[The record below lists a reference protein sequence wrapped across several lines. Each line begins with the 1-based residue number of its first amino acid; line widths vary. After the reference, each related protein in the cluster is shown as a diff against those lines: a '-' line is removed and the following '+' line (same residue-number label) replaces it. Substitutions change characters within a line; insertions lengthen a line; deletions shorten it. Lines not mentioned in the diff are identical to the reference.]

1 MNQKITTSL
10 LVASLFLLP
19 VTGVAATATATA
31 TVAETSSTATEY
43 VKDSVITTKVK
54 AELAS
59 EKMWSLVDITVDT
72 DKNGMVVLG
81 GTTTTQKG
89 SDKAAAIARAVKGVT
104 NVRNDI
110 KVVPAK

>member
-1 MNQKITTSL
+1 MNHKISASL

-19 VTGVAATATATA
+19 ATGFAATA
-31 TVAETSSTATEY
+31 TVAEKSSTATTTEY

-54 AELAS
+54 AELAA
-59 EKMWSLVDITVDT
+59 EKMSSLVDITVDT
-72 DKNGMVVLG
+72 DKSGMVVLG

-89 SDKAAAIARAVKGVT
+89 SDKAVAITKAVKGVT
-104 NVRNDI
+104 SVKNDI

>member
-10 LVASLFLLP
+10 LVAGLFLLP
-19 VTGVAATATATA
+19 VAGFAATATVT
-31 TVAETSSTATEY
+31 ETTPSATEY
-43 VKDSVITTKVK
+43 VKDSVITTKIK
-54 AELAS
+54 AELAG

-89 SDKAAAIARAVKGVT
+89 SDKAAAIAKAVKGVT
-104 NVRNDI
+104 SVRNDI